1 MEPRIFVTS
10 DTHFGHDRDFIYEPR
25 GFSSVK
31 ESDFEIMSRWNEVV
45 GPNDIVYLLGDLML
59 NNNLNGLGCLAGL
72 NGHIKIILGNHDTD
86 ARIKLYHQL
95 STKTNGKIE
104 VLGFADIIKY
114 KKWRFY
120 LSHHPTLTANYDDGE
135 KSPRQHLINLF
146 GHTHQK
152 EKFYEGNPYMY
163 HVGLDSHNCYP
174 VLLDDVIQDIVN
186 EVNKKGAF

>member
-25 GFSSVK
+25 GFSSIE
-31 ESDFEIMSRWNEVV
+31 ESDFTIMSRWNEVV

-95 STKTNGKIE
+95 SEKTNGKIE
-104 VLGFADIIKY
+104 VLGFATIIKY

-135 KSPRQHLINLF
+135 KTPRQHLINLF